1 VPEQA
6 WRWSHRV
13 FFGDDRGAPLDW
25 GTELWNWD
33 ISRFES
39 AAAIESA
46 FRRIGRPFD
55 DDDLLYYATRTLL
68 TDVVDAAGGVER
80 AYDRLRQAMERA
92 QARSEEWAS
101 QNGRPF
107 PENAG
112 MSDGSVEDAWYST
125 EELII
130 WTRVLLDRL
139 RRKSVKHGFPDQGL
153 IPAMAE
159 GPRREAVIQARSK
172 LLSSTAGEVRY
183 LAGLDLHM
191 QPYRAGS
198 KGGRIRSGRVVLE
211 FPDPVSSSIDHQLQL
226 TFNTHRDGAVFA
238 DEVMAA
244 VTRFME
250 ELITAFEEH
259 VPERFK
265 RVAPQPDGTPAVAQA
280 LVRWCRPPRTGSTKG
295 AAVPVNTTCL
305 LASVSATIMPPRI
318 RLRTVAG

>member
-1 VPEQA
+1 MPEQA
-6 WRWSHRV
+6 WRWSHRI
-13 FFGDDRGAPLDW
+13 FFSDDRGAPLDW

-55 DDDLLYYATRTLL
+55 NDNLLYYATRTLL

-80 AYDRLRQAMERA
+80 AYDRLRQAMECA

-101 QNGRPF
+101 QSGRPF

-159 GPRREAVIQARSK
+159 GPRREAVIQARSIQAPVVCCGRGT
-172 LLSSTAGEVRY
+172 LLG
-183 LAGLDLHM
+183 
-191 QPYRAGS
+191 RA
-198 KGGRIRSGRVVLE
+198 R
-211 FPDPVSSSIDHQLQL
+211 PAHAAVSSWLEGRTDPLRPCRL
-226 TFNTHRDGAVFA
+226 G
-238 DEVMAA
+238 
-244 VTRFME
+244 
-250 ELITAFEEH
+250 
-259 VPERFK
+259 VP
-265 RVAPQPDGTPAVAQA
+265 
-280 LVRWCRPPRTGSTKG
+280 GS
-295 AAVPVNTTCL
+295 
-305 LASVSATIMPPRI
+305 RQ
-318 RLRTVAG
+318 